1 MLPRLLFT
9 ALLEGLRPRSSR
21 VRRPVPIVWYDHVA
35 EPRATLY
42 LRQLAA
48 EWSATAAEYR
58 SAEPVRAEIPECTD
72 ARATVAESA
81 GWAGVVFS
89 RVT

>member
-1 MLPRLLFT
+1 MLHRLLFT
-9 ALLEGLRPRSSR
+9 ALLEGLRPRSSKF
-21 VRRPVPIVWYDHVA
+21 RRPIPIVWYDRVT
-35 EPRATLY
+35 EPRAIVH
-42 LRQLAA
+42 LRRLAS

-58 SAEPVRAEIPECTD
+58 GAKPVRVETPERAD

>member
-21 VRRPVPIVWYDHVA
+21 LRRPVPIVRYDHVT
-35 EPRATLY
+35 ESRAILH
-42 LRQLAA
+42 LRRLAA
-48 EWSATAAEYR
+48 EWSTTAAER
-58 SAEPVRAEIPECTD
+58 GSAEPVCNGVDERAD

-89 RVT
+89 RVA